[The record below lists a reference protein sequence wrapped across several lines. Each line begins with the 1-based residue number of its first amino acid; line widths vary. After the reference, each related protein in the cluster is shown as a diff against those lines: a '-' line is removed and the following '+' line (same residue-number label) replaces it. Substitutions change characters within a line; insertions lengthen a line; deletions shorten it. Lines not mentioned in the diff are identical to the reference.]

1 MFQTQGT
8 GAAPAAGGSA
18 GSKKKDASAKK
29 EDHQFWK
36 SQPIPDVGEDVS
48 ANEPYEADKK
58 QEDIRQTPYSL
69 PDGYEWAEVDVENEA
84 EVCFLFISS
93 IIYYCCWIAHPLGP
107 PHPHGAVPLFS

>member
-84 EVCFLFISS
+84 EVCFLFLS